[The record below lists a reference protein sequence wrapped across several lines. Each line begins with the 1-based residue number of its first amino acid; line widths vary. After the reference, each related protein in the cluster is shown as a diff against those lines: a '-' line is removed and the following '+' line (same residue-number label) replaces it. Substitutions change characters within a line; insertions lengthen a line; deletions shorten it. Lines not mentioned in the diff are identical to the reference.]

1 MTPLALHH
9 LSLRDVAPAD
19 LPAIAAGA
27 GFRAVSVFV
36 APPGS
41 DLDIFPRIGT
51 EAEAAAFARAAADHG
66 VRVQG
71 IEVFAIAP
79 DTDPAAFAPALDR
92 GAALG
97 ARCLTAL
104 LQDAEAGRAAD
115 RMGALCDLAAA
126 RGMVVALEFMRFS
139 QCRSLGAA
147 ADFVRAVG
155 HPALGVLVD
164 PLHLFRTGGTVE
176 GLAATDPALIRAAQL
191 CDGPLAPPPGP
202 PFAEAIENRGIP
214 GEGAF
219 PLPAFLC
226 ALPPGTPVDVEVPLR
241 RLAEAG
247 VPPAHRAHR
256 LFAAAR
262 AMLAR
267 VQAGP

>member
-9 LSLRDVAPAD
+9 LSLRDVAPVE
-19 LPAIAAGA
+19 LPGIAAGA
-27 GFRAVSVFV
+27 GFGAVSLFV
-36 APPGS
+36 EPPGPG
-41 DLDIFPRIGT
+41 LDIFPRIAT
-51 EAEAAAFARAAADHG
+51 AAEAAAVARAMADHG
-66 VRVQG
+66 VTVQG
-71 IEVFAIAP
+71 IEVFALAP

-104 LQDAEAGRAAD
+104 VQDADAGRAAG
-115 RMGALCDLAAA
+115 RMAALCDMAAA
-126 RGMVVALEFMRFS
+126 RGMGVALEFMRFS
-139 QCRSLGAA
+139 QCRSIGAA

-155 HPALGVLVD
+155 HPALGILVD

-191 CDGPLAPPPGP
+191 CDGPHAPPPGP

-219 PLPAFLC
+219 PLPAFLR
-226 ALPPGTPVDVEVPLR
+226 ALPPGTPVDVEVPLL

-247 VPPAHRAHR
+247 VSAADRARR
-256 LFAAAR
+256 LFAAVR
-262 AMLAR
+262 ATLA
-267 VQAGP
+267 AM